1 MTDNQSLLTTPIPGS
16 PTVSPG
22 TTVSSGNNTTAG
34 NQPEQGSP
42 AIALLVLFFTALP
55 AGLLVAGDLSRSV
68 GKRCLFSRKCRALL
82 AGGYAATAGLLL
94 YGSYWVA
101 VRMPGIAGTLSVVSG
116 YILMIASAYLAC
128 SGIALS
134 MGAVLSRP
142 FDRMCKIHLIPGII
156 VSILAPFI
164 LLTLGSGYAPAL
176 LVTVAAIISL
186 GLALWQSRN
195 STDTTLINEIHGPT
209 SPDTA
214 THFTGG
220 RTITSAEVKQD
231 LFPSELRDRYY
242 EMSFLGMGG
251 MSRVFSARRT
261 ADGRMVAVKIPISFD
276 TTTGKCF
283 MKEILAWEGLRHE
296 NIVEITEANILPV
309 PYVEM
314 EYIRST
320 LDNLQK
326 PLPARRAAEIVCG
339 IAEGLAYA
347 HERAIIHRDIKPQNI
362 LLTPEGVPKIT
373 DWGMSR
379 AVGTSMLPT
388 VTGFSLSYAAP
399 EQVSPGKFG
408 DTDQRT
414 DIYQLG
420 VVFYELVTG
429 KSLFS
434 GDDLVEVSTSITT
447 ASPAP
452 PSTINKDAYGLD
464 AIILKCLAKRPEQ
477 RYDSVRSL
485 LDDLHAYLR
494 QEMPPTNPLT
504 ESETT

>member
-1 MTDNQSLLTTPIPGS
+1 VNESLTAGS
-16 PTVSPG
+16 G
-22 TTVSSGNNTTAG
+22 TTVPSGNNTTVI
-34 NQPEQGSP
+34 NQSGPESP
-42 AIALLVLFFTALP
+42 AIPLLILLLTAFP
-55 AGLLVAGDLSRSV
+55 AGLLIAGDLSRSA
-68 GKRCLFSRKCRALL
+68 GKRSLFSAKWRAVL
-82 AGGYAATAGLLL
+82 ASGYAATAGLLL
-94 YGSYWVA
+94 YSNLWVA
-101 VRMPGIAGTLSVVSG
+101 GRMPGIPGTGSTVPG
-116 YILMIASAYLAC
+116 YILMIVSSYLAC

-134 MGAVLSRP
+134 SGVILSRP
-142 FDRMCKIHLIPGII
+142 FDRMRRIHVIPGVI

-164 LLTLGSGYAPAL
+164 LISLGSGYVPAFL
-176 LVTVAAIISL
+176 ITVAALVSS

-195 STDTTLINEIHGPT
+195 SIDTALIDEIRGPT
-209 SPDTA
+209 GSDAA
-214 THFTGG
+214 TRFTQG
-220 RTITSAEVKQD
+220 RTITSAEVTKD
-231 LFPSELRDRYY
+231 LFPSELRDRYH
-242 EMSFLGMGG
+242 EMNFLGMGG
-251 MSRVFSARRT
+251 MSRVFSAKRNT
-261 ADGRMVAVKIPISFD
+261 DGRMVAVKIPISFD

-320 LDNLQK
+320 LDDLQK
-326 PLPARRAAEIVCG
+326 PLPARKAAEIVCG

-429 KSLFS
+429 QSLFS

-452 PSTINKDAYGLD
+452 PSTINKDACGLD
-464 AIILKCLAKRPEQ
+464 AIILKCLAKKPEE

-494 QEMPPTNPLT
+494 QEMPPTHPLT
-504 ESETT
+504 ESEAT